1 MVASHQ
7 SRFRKLSYSI
17 SLIVILTEFLALL
30 ALGFYYTTRFTN
42 QMDDALK
49 QKFQT
54 PAYLMS
60 KGLLRYETTEDKT
73 IMENLVGETIEDCLI
88 IGTNGK
94 VYFSLNQI
102 YLDKNRVDVPVLKDY
117 QELDKEITKS
127 VFLNVEQGGKRYFVT
142 ISPLHLDDGKFLGH
156 LFIYA
161 KIDRLQ
167 QQKTGIILT
176 FIIGSLLCLIIT
188 SAVII
193 FYFNFSFSNKIR
205 LILQKLTEIQNGKLS
220 KEMLAVDTKNE
231 LGLLSIAIN
240 DLSVKLREIVTRI
253 AEGAHKVNGSSFHIS
268 NISDIVAGASM
279 RQSESA
285 REVSA
290 AIEEMTNI
298 IQDSNHNAK
307 QTQEISVN
315 AAEGIKELILK
326 EDESLK
332 YIKEISEK
340 ISIINFIAF
349 QTNILALNAAVEA
362 ARAGQQ
368 GKGFAVVA
376 AEVRR
381 LAEKSRIAADEI
393 TRLSEKSVSITLN
406 AHDFMMKLA
415 PEIEKTSDLVNE
427 ISVSSS
433 QLNNG
438 ATQINSAIRDL
449 SLVIQQ
455 YTSAADDMSQHS
467 EIMKNEAMELQQS
480 INYFIVED

>member
-102 YLDKNRVDVPVLKDY
+102 YLDKNRDDVPVLKDY

-220 KEMLAVDTKNE
+220 KEMLDVDTKNE

-253 AEGAHKVNGSSFHIS
+253 AEGAHKVNGSSFQIS
-268 NISDIVAGASM
+268 NISDNVAGASM

-315 AAEGIKELILK
+315 AAEGIKELIFK

>member
-102 YLDKNRVDVPVLKDY
+102 YLDKSRDDVPVLKGY

-127 VFLNVEQGGKRYFVT
+127 VFLNVEQAGKRYFVT

-193 FYFNFSFSNKIR
+193 FYFNFSFSDKIR

-220 KEMLAVDTKNE
+220 KEMLAVDSQNE
-231 LGLLSIAIN
+231 LGLLSLAIN

-253 AEGAHKVNGSSFHIS
+253 AEGAHKVNGSSFQIS
-268 NISDIVAGASM
+268 NISDNVAGASM

-415 PEIEKTSDLVNE
+415 PEIEKTSNLVNE
-427 ISVSSS
+427 ISVSSN

-438 ATQINSAIRDL
+438 ATQINSAIQDL
-449 SLVIQQ
+449 NTVIQQ

-467 EIMKNEAMELQQS
+467 EVMKNEAMELQQS
-480 INYFIVED
+480 INYFVVED

>member
-220 KEMLAVDTKNE
+220 KEMLDVDTKNE

-253 AEGAHKVNGSSFHIS
+253 AEGAHKVNGSSFQIS
-268 NISDIVAGASM
+268 NISDNVAGASM

-315 AAEGIKELILK
+315 AAEGIKELIFK

>member
-220 KEMLAVDTKNE
+220 KEMLDVDTKNE

-253 AEGAHKVNGSSFHIS
+253 AEGAHKVNGSSFQIS
-268 NISDIVAGASM
+268 NISDNVAGASM

>member
-102 YLDKNRVDVPVLKDY
+102 YLDKNRENVPVLKGY

-127 VFLNVEQGGKRYFVT
+127 VFLNVEHGGKRYFVT

-167 QQKTGIILT
+167 KQKTGIILT

-193 FYFNFSFSNKIR
+193 FYFNFSFSGKIR

-220 KEMLAVDTKNE
+220 KEMLAVDSQNE

-253 AEGAHKVNGSSFHIS
+253 AEGAHKVNGSSFQIS
-268 NISDIVAGASM
+268 NISDNVAGASM

-415 PEIEKTSDLVNE
+415 PEIEKTSNLVNE
-427 ISVSSS
+427 ISVSSN

-438 ATQINSAIRDL
+438 ATQINSAIQDL
-449 SLVIQQ
+449 NTVIQQ

-467 EIMKNEAMELQQS
+467 EVMKNEAMELQQS
-480 INYFIVED
+480 INYFVVED